1 MKDFLNF
8 TLGSLFSNNRILSG
22 KDRKFYQSFI
32 VVVLSLIFAILPIF
46 TITMKS
52 SGSEILTKTDNASL
66 DVSLHLFSKYLYD
79 EKANG
84 VKFVTTPEGT
94 FEATGFKDN
103 IKEIYAGEKLL
114 LTIRILK
121 AEENPNDVAD
131 FYRQGINLEGKP
143 SETPKS
149 FILISDKKMN
159 ICIFAKNAKNTLTEE
174 GTIKKVASYT
184 SSYVGYPSNFK
195 NQDFAN
201 LYDNSENGA
210 EITYKNWK
218 HALNKMYEP
227 YKTTNVLYSVGLY
240 TAINIAIILTMALIT
255 MILTRLKSAQCDKMN
270 YRQALN
276 CMNYAALCPA
286 LIGMLIGFLISSLAS
301 IGFVICIGVRSV
313 FLGFK
318 ASQNK
323 KY

>member
-1 MKDFLNF
+1 MKDFF
-8 TLGSLFSNNRILSG
+8 KFIFGSLFSNNRILSG
-22 KDRKFYQSFI
+22 KDRKFYQSLI

-46 TITMKS
+46 TITMRS
-52 SGSEILTKTDNASL
+52 SGSAILTKTDNASL
-66 DVSLHLFSKYLYD
+66 DVSLNLFSKYLHD
-79 EKANG
+79 EKDNG
-84 VKFVTTPEGT
+84 VKFVTTSDGT
-94 FEATGFKDN
+94 FEVTGFNDN
-103 IKEIYAGEKLL
+103 VKEIYAGEKLL
-114 LTIRILK
+114 LTIRIL
-121 AEENPNDVAD
+121 EENEDPNVIAD
-131 FYRQGINLEGKP
+131 TYRHGITDGKP

-174 GTIKKVASYT
+174 GTIKKAAAYT
-184 SSYVGYPSNFK
+184 SSYVGYPSSFK
-195 NQDFAN
+195 NQDFAD
-201 LYDNSENGA
+201 LYDNSEKGD

-255 MILTRLKSAQCDKMN
+255 MILTRLKSSQCDKMN

-286 LIGMLIGFLISSLAS
+286 LIGMIIGFLISSLAS

-318 ASQNK
+318 ASQGK

>member
-1 MKDFLNF
+1 MKDFF
-8 TLGSLFSNNRILSG
+8 KFIFGSLFSNNRILSG

-32 VVVLSLIFAILPIF
+32 VVVLSLIIAILPIF
-46 TITMKS
+46 TITMRS
-52 SGSEILTKTDNASL
+52 SGSSILTKTDNASL
-66 DVSLHLFSKYLYD
+66 DVSLNLFSKYLND

-94 FEATGFKDN
+94 FKVDGFRE
-103 IKEIYAGEKLL
+103 KEIYAGKKLL
-114 LTIRILK
+114 LTVRVLDDT
-121 AEENPNDVAD
+121 EDPNVIAD
-131 FYRQGINLEGKP
+131 TYRHGITDGKP

-174 GTIKKVASYT
+174 RTIKKAASYT
-184 SSYVGYPSNFK
+184 SSYVGYSSSFK
-195 NQDFAN
+195 NQDFAD
-201 LYDNSENGA
+201 LYDNSEKGD
-210 EITYKNWK
+210 EVTYKNWK

-255 MILTRLKSAQCDKMN
+255 MVLTRLKSSQCDKMN

-301 IGFVICIGVRSV
+301 IGFVLCIGVRSV

-318 ASQNK
+318 ASQDK

>member
-1 MKDFLNF
+1 MKDFF
-8 TLGSLFSNNRILSG
+8 KFIFGSLFSNNRILSG

-32 VVVLSLIFAILPIF
+32 VVVLSLIIAILPIF
-46 TITMKS
+46 TITMRS
-52 SGSEILTKTDNASL
+52 SGSSILTKTDNASL
-66 DVSLHLFSKYLYD
+66 DVSLNLFSKYLND

-94 FEATGFKDN
+94 FEVTGFNDN
-103 IKEIYAGEKLL
+103 VKEIYAGEKLL
-114 LTIRILK
+114 LTIRVLK

-131 FYRQGINLEGKP
+131 FYRQGITSEGKP

-174 GTIKKVASYT
+174 GTIKKAASYT
-184 SSYVGYPSNFK
+184 SSYVGYSSSFK
-195 NQDFAN
+195 NQDFAD
-201 LYDNSENGA
+201 LYDNSEKGD
-210 EITYKNWK
+210 EVTYKNWK

-255 MILTRLKSAQCDKMN
+255 MVLTRLKSSQCDKMN

-301 IGFVICIGVRSV
+301 IGFVLCIGVRSV

-318 ASQNK
+318 ASQGK